1 MVAFLVAG
9 VILGVLARVL
19 RRGPSD
25 PQIALTIPVGVVG
38 AVVGGVGMN
47 LLLHDHW
54 TELTAF
60 ASPPRASS
68 AWSSSACSRAGSG
81 GPDPM
86 PDGCV
91 FCAIVAG
98 DTAAD
103 LVLDEPDFV
112 AFLDARPVFK
122 GHVLLVPREH
132 VDTLPDLPAGLRD
145 GFLAVAQRLA
155 AAVVEALGAQGS
167 FVAINNTVSQS
178 VPHLH
183 LHVVPRTKGDGLRG
197 FFWPRTKYR
206 DLDERGRYAAQL
218 AGRPRVTT
226 AFGARQPTDARRG
239 VTHGSLRRARRRRHR
254 EQRAGS
260 GSAPPRGSPRR
271 VPRSPSST
279 WTRQRPSEAAA
290 KLGPAK
296 AVGIGCDVSDAASAE
311 AAVERV
317 VSELGGIHILVN
329 NAGITRDNLLFKMT
343 EDDWD
348 LVLGVHL
355 KGAFLMTKAAQKHFV
370 EQKYGKILNLS
381 SVSALGNRGQANYS
395 AAKMGVQGFTRTL
408 GIELGPYGIN
418 ANAIAPG
425 FIATDM
431 TDATAARL
439 KMDVEEFRRLNAE
452 ANPVRRVG
460 FPEDIAAAAAFL
472 CSDEASYITG
482 QTLYVDGGAK
492 LG

>member
-1 MVAFLVAG
+1 MGRFDG
-9 VILGVLARVL
+9 RV
-19 RRGPSD
+19 
-25 PQIALTIPVGVVG
+25 
-38 AVVGGVGMN
+38 AVVTGAARGIGFG
-47 LLLHDHW
+47 
-54 TELTAF
+54 TASRF
-60 ASPPRASS
+60 AEEGAS
-68 AWSSSACSRAGSG
+68 
-81 GPDPM
+81 
-86 PDGCV
+86 
-91 FCAIVAG
+91 
-98 DTAAD
+98 
-103 LVLDEPDFV
+103 
-112 AFLDARPVFK
+112 
-122 GHVLLVPREH
+122 
-132 VDTLPDLPAGLRD
+132 
-145 GFLAVAQRLA
+145 
-155 AAVVEALGAQGS
+155 
-167 FVAINNTVSQS
+167 VAI
-178 VPHLH
+178 L
-183 LHVVPRTKGDGLRG
+183 
-197 FFWPRTKYR
+197 
-206 DLDERGRYAAQL
+206 DLDEAA
-218 AGRPRVTT
+218 A
-226 AFGARQPTDARRG
+226 
-239 VTHGSLRRARRRRHR
+239 
-254 EQRAGS
+254 
-260 GSAPPRGSPRR
+260 
-271 VPRSPSST
+271 
-279 WTRQRPSEAAA
+279 SEAAA

-296 AVGIGCDVSDAASAE
+296 AVGIACDVSDAASAE

-343 EDDWD
+343 EEDWD